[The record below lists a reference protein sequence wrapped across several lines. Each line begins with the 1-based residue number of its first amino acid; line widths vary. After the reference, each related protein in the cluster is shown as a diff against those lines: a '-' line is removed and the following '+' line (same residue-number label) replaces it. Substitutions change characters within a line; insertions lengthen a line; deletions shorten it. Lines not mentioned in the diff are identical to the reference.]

1 MKQIIAIALLLMCS
15 SFSYAQRNNNN
26 QRKQTTVSKSKQTN
40 SANVARQRQLA
51 EQRRKE
57 AEERKEQERI
67 EFEKKNALRW
77 DDATK
82 SLCYNGQTYPMV
94 YVSGGSFTMGEKYDN
109 SFFDGEDRWNGEKM
123 GYDRSQ
129 LLRKTLNSYYIG
141 KYEVTQ
147 DLWEKVMGNNPSNTK
162 GERKP
167 VTNIDEDQCRN
178 FISKLNSITGQ
189 IFRLPTEEQWEFAA
203 RGGVKS
209 QGYKY
214 SGSNSLN
221 TVGWYYE
228 NSGNEVHDVGL
239 KNPNELGIYD
249 MSGNIMEWCASMYGF
264 EKWASGG
271 SGGAVS
277 YATVVRGGDFV
288 NDWNYC
294 TTTKRDKRTCN
305 VRNSTLGFRI
315 VLIVE

>member
-94 YVSGGSFTMGEKYDN
+94 YVSGGSFTMGENYN
-109 SFFDGEDRWNGEKM
+109 VGQIFPNNPIHHGEKM
-123 GYDRSQ
+123 NPQSQ
-129 LLRKTLNSYYIG
+129 LFHAKLDSYYIG

-147 DLWEKVMGNNPSNTK
+147 DLWEKVMGRNPSHIK

-167 VTNIDEDQCRN
+167 VTNVSYNDCQD
-178 FISKLNSITGQ
+178 FLSKLNSLTGKL
-189 IFRLPTEEQWEFAA
+189 FRIPSEEQWEFAA
-203 RGGVKS
+203 RGGNKS
-209 QGYKY
+209 RGYIY

-221 TVGWYYE
+221 AVGWYYE
-228 NSGNEVHDVGL
+228 NSGDRNYGIHDVGM

-249 MSGNIMEWCASMYGF
+249 MSGNVMEWCAGIYGYQPSAAGINY
-264 EKWASGG
+264 KN
-271 SGGAVS
+271 
-277 YATVVRGGDFV
+277 VVRGGYFGGGG
-288 NDWNYC
+288 NDC
-294 TTTKRDKRTCN
+294 TTTKRNAQSRDFSS
-305 VRNSTLGFRI
+305 VAYGLRI
-315 VLIVE
+315 VLVEE